1 MNSDSSV
8 LVAEH
13 RTRRMLQI
21 LWVVSGALT
30 LSALQHLISGRTNV
44 VPIVLLGVVMLLAV
58 ARMLLTGGRL
68 NLGVAL
74 MLGTLTAMLSFFIA
88 RGEGLRDPAL
98 LGFPS
103 VLVFAALHGDRRL
116 FRALVASST
125 VALVGVGAATQFGL
139 RSDDLRRL
147 TTSDVID
154 VCVILL
160 VSSFSIAL
168 MARDLARALASL
180 AAENRAVSESKRR
193 IEFLAT
199 RDALTGLHNRA
210 AARDH
215 FDLAVAQARGRGDKV
230 ALLYLDLDHFKNVN
244 DSLGHP
250 AGDELLRCMAQRL
263 SGCARGGDTVSRLG
277 GDEYLLLLTQVG
289 DGDVVA
295 DIALQALRTTGAP
308 TVLSGIEVQV
318 SASLGIALFPDDG
331 GDFDSLLKKADIA
344 MYRAKDAGRNALR
357 FFDAQMNAG
366 VAEHLQLVAGIRS
379 ALARGEFQLHYQ
391 PQVDLLS
398 ERVVG
403 AEALIR
409 WRHPERGMI
418 SPAEFIPVAEQSGQI
433 VEIGNWVLAQAC
445 RQAAEWQRSGFAGL
459 AVSVNLS
466 PVQAR
471 RGDLERAVV
480 GALEES
486 GLPPGLLELEL
497 TETLLI
503 EESEQLSAT
512 LRWLRARGI
521 AFSID
526 DFGTGYSNLAY
537 LKRFEVERLKID
549 QSFVRRLIANPDD
562 EAIVR
567 AILQMSAA
575 LKLGVIAEG
584 IEDEAT
590 LGRLR
595 DLGCAQGQGF
605 YWSPALPPER
615 FAEFVATSMAR
626 AANRGQHVAVM
637 GRALAHADG
646 SPEAGL
652 NG

>member
-1 MNSDSSV
+1 
-8 LVAEH
+8 LLPPAAFIGIAEE
-13 RTRRMLQI
+13 
-21 LWVVSGALT
+21 SG
-30 LSALQHLISGRTNV
+30 LI
-44 VPIVLLGVVMLLAV
+44 VP
-58 ARMLLTGGRL
+58 
-68 NLGVAL
+68 
-74 MLGTLTAMLSFFIA
+74 
-88 RGEGLRDPAL
+88 
-98 LGFPS
+98 
-103 VLVFAALHGDRRL
+103 
-116 FRALVASST
+116 
-125 VALVGVGAATQFGL
+125 VG
-139 RSDDLRRL
+139 SW
-147 TTSDVID
+147 VID
-154 VCVILL
+154 
-160 VSSFSIAL
+160 
-168 MARDLARALASL
+168 
-180 AAENRAVSESKRR
+180 E
-193 IEFLAT
+193 
-199 RDALTGLHNRA
+199 
-210 AARDH
+210 
-215 FDLAVAQARGRGDKV
+215 
-230 ALLYLDLDHFKNVN
+230 
-244 DSLGHP
+244 
-250 AGDELLRCMAQRL
+250 
-263 SGCARGGDTVSRLG
+263 
-277 GDEYLLLLTQVG
+277 
-289 DGDVVA
+289 
-295 DIALQALRTTGAP
+295 
-308 TVLSGIEVQV
+308 
-318 SASLGIALFPDDG
+318 
-331 GDFDSLLKKADIA
+331 
-344 MYRAKDAGRNALR
+344 
-357 FFDAQMNAG
+357 
-366 VAEHLQLVAGIRS
+366 
-379 ALARGEFQLHYQ
+379 
-391 PQVDLLS
+391 
-398 ERVVG
+398 
-403 AEALIR
+403 
-409 WRHPERGMI
+409 
-418 SPAEFIPVAEQSGQI
+418 
-433 VEIGNWVLAQAC
+433 AC

-512 LRWLRARGI
+512 LSRLRARGI